1 MDLIGNYETKP
12 FTKSR
17 KNTVE
22 ILRENEKKH
31 SAYGL
36 IELDITNARNIIK
49 KLKEKHNK
57 NISVTGWI
65 IKCIAE
71 AISKH
76 KELNAYRLGRNKLV
90 IFDDVDILI
99 YIEREIKE
107 ELRPL
112 VYIIR
117 KANEKSVF
125 EITNEI
131 RSAQKEKVEPSTQ
144 FLGKKLTR
152 SEKFALNTPSFF
164 QRFILWL
171 FRRNGVLKKK
181 YLGTVGVTSVG
192 MIGEFKGWA
201 VPIGGIVATFISIG
215 GIMKKPGINKNK
227 IEIREYLPVTVC
239 TDHAIVDGGPTVR
252 FLETLTKLVESG
264 YELPK

>member
-22 ILRENEKKH
+22 VLRENEKKH

-36 IELDITNARNIIK
+36 IELDVTNSRNIIEK
-49 KLKEKHNK
+49 FREKHSNK
-57 NISVTGWI
+57 ISFTGWV

-71 AISKH
+71 AVSKH
-76 KELNAYRLGRNKLV
+76 KELNAYRLGSSKLV

-99 YIEREIKE
+99 YIEREIKD

-117 KANEKSVF
+117 KANEKSVL

-131 RSAQKEKVEPSTQ
+131 RSAQKEKVEPSSQ
-144 FLGKKLTR
+144 FLGKKLTG

-171 FRRNGVLKKK
+171 FRRNGILKKK
-181 YLGTVGVTSVG
+181 YFGTVGVTAIG

-215 GIMKKPGINKNK
+215 GITKKPGVIKNK
-227 IEIREYLPVTVC
+227 IEIRDYLHLTIC
-239 TDHAIVDGGPTVR
+239 SDHAIVDGGPTTR
-252 FLETLTKLVESG
+252 FVETLSKLVENG
-264 YELPK
+264 FGLPK